1 MLARPKSHSMTYR
14 IKGLDPAQFQPL
26 FGLPDAELKK
36 AGAVR
41 MEVVRRPGFPCRITL
56 DDRHPGETVLLVNYT
71 SHDVANPYRA
81 SHAIFVSEQAAE
93 APEYVD
99 QLPPVLTTRVL
110 SLRGFD
116 AAGMM
121 ADATLA
127 QPGEAAA
134 AIRTLFANPEIAYI
148 HAHNAVRGCFAA
160 KVERI

>member
-1 MLARPKSHSMTYR
+1 MLAHDKRHFMIYR
-14 IKGLDPAQFQPL
+14 IKGLDPAQFRPL
-26 FGLPDAELKK
+26 FGLSDAELKK
-36 AGAVR
+36 VGAVR
-41 MEVVRRPGFPCRITL
+41 MQVGSRPGFPCRITL
-56 DDRHPGETVLLVNYT
+56 EDRHPGETVLLVNYT
-71 SHDVANPYRA
+71 SHDVTNPYRA
-81 SHAIFVSEQAAE
+81 SHAIFVSEQADE

-116 AAGMM
+116 SAGMM
-121 ADATLA
+121 ADAMLA
-127 QPGEAAA
+127 QPGAADA